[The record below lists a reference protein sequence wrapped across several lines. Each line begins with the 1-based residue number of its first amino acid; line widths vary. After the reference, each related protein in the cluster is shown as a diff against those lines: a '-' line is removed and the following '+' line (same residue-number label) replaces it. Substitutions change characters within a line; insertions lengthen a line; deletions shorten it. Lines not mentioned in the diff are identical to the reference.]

1 MAKQTFTTGQ
11 VLTAAQ
17 MTSLQQTAMG
27 GGSPS
32 TKTTSYVLTAADA
45 GTVIQMNSASATTI
59 TVNTSLFAA
68 GDTVQI
74 QNINTGV
81 VTITAGT
88 ATVTSAGSLA
98 LSQWDGGT
106 LYFTTTSAA
115 IFFEITQTTSPLT
128 TKGDLFTYS
137 TTDARLA
144 VGTSGSVLVSDSSAA
159 TGLNYIPTLFAGKNT
174 LINGDFSIW
183 QRGTSS
189 SGNAYICDRW
199 YSALVSGTGTFA
211 QESTVVPTGSTYS
224 MKFTASATAQPALY
238 QAIETANAIKFA
250 GQTVT
255 VSGVVAASVSTGFT
269 IDVQHSSSTDNGVT
283 GTWTSI
289 TATSGGTATAT
300 STTFVSISGVYAIP
314 STAKSLRVRIFT
326 TSTIANG
333 VIVYFDNAQLELGS
347 TATTFQT
354 ATGTIQ
360 GELAACQRYYWRD
373 TAAGTV
379 SYVTGFSPAAS
390 TTGVYTFTRPPVNL
404 RVFPTALDYS
414 AIVLDDGYSN
424 NYALTSLTLN
434 STYSS
439 TNQISLNAGVASG
452 LTSGRVYGL
461 RSNAS
466 TGYIGLSAE
475 L

>member
-1 MAKQTFTTGQ
+1 MND
-11 VLTAAQ
+11 L
-17 MTSLQQTAMG
+17 S
-27 GGSPS
+27 
-32 TKTTSYVLTAADA
+32 
-45 GTVIQMNSASATTI
+45 GTVN
-59 TVNTSLFAA
+59 
-68 GDTVQI
+68 
-74 QNINTGV
+74 
-81 VTITAGT
+81 
-88 ATVTSAGSLA
+88 
-98 LSQWDGGT
+98 
-106 LYFTTTSAA
+106 
-115 IFFEITQTTSPLT
+115 
-128 TKGDLFTYS
+128 
-137 TTDARLA
+137 
-144 VGTSGSVLVSDSSAA
+144 LVSGTQIA
-159 TGLNYIPTLFAGKNT
+159 AGKNT

-255 VSGVVAASVSTGFT
+255 VSGVVAASTSTGFT

-347 TATTFQT
+347 TVSTFQT

-360 GELAACQRYYWRD
+360 GELTACQRYFQIVSGTSEGVFNCNTYTTTTPYGVFPLKQTMRIAPTLTASSTTALKILAGSVEKATSAISLSSATTD
-373 TAAGTV
+373 QLEISMTTTAFAAAGYGGWV
-379 SYVTGFSPAAS
+379 RFNGSSSFLQFSS
-390 TTGVYTFTRPPVNL
+390 
-404 RVFPTALDYS
+404 
-414 AIVLDDGYSN
+414 
-424 NYALTSLTLN
+424 
-434 STYSS
+434 
-439 TNQISLNAGVASG
+439 
-452 LTSGRVYGL
+452 
-461 RSNAS
+461 
-466 TGYIGLSAE
+466 E